1 MAVGT
6 NLLMGAAMAV
16 VLLGTGAM
24 LTRSR
29 HWRGYSPSVPVGGYG
44 GAADEPD
51 FARIAKTRTAWTAAY
66 LAALVLVVSGG
77 WLYLDGSAATQATLT
92 LVLGGVGAL
101 GLTIL
106 VFAGIYQVARAHGYH
121 SAAAVMVASFL
132 FATLLLVGLAAKLIV
147 ASG

>member
-6 NLLMGAAMAV
+6 NLLVGAAMAV
-16 VLLGTGAM
+16 VLLGTGAV

-29 HWRGYSPSVPVGGYG
+29 HWRGYSQSVPVGGYG
-44 GAADEPD
+44 DAADEPD

-66 LAALVLVVSGG
+66 LAALGLVIGGG

-101 GLTIL
+101 ALTIL
-106 VFAGIYQVARAHGYH
+106 VMVGLYQVARAHGYH

-132 FATLLLVGLAAKLIV
+132 FASLLLLGLAAKLIV
-147 ASG
+147 AGG